1 MLYWII
7 LVLSGMFETVWALAL
22 SASEGFTKPL
32 PATIFVIAAIISL
45 GLLAI
50 AARRIPI
57 GTAYGIFAGIGAV
70 GTVLVAVVTGQQ
82 SLSLVG
88 WLCILA
94 IIGAIVGLKL
104 TTPSGADDAKAGAG
118 DADAGAADAG
128 AAAS

>member
-1 MLYWII
+1 MMLHWII

-22 SASEGFTKPL
+22 SASEGFTRPL
-32 PATIFVIAAIISL
+32 PSAVFVVAAIISL
-45 GLLAI
+45 SMLAF

-70 GTVLVAVVTGQQ
+70 GTVIVAVATGQQ
-82 SLSLVG
+82 SLSPWG

-104 TTPSGADDAKAGAG
+104 TTPSGASREHGAV
-118 DADAGAADAG
+118 AADAALG
-128 AAAS
+128 EPGGP